1 MRWFRSTPAVLLS
14 VVLAACSSSGG
25 GKIKTQA
32 ASASTPRTPASLD
45 DARRAAASVNQF
57 GFDLLAPNLGAD
69 KGNVALSPWSIATAL
84 AMVLAGARGSTA
96 TEMATVLHLTDTAA
110 FHQAMN
116 GLSQQLAA
124 RNAPAVEVQAANRA
138 FAQQGEAFEQPF
150 LNVLASSYGAGVG
163 LADYKTAAET
173 ARQQINGWVSQ
184 QTHARIPDLL
194 APGVLDSLTRLVLVN
209 AVYLK
214 ADWAAPFRKGLT
226 SDEAFHAPGG
236 DVTVP
241 FMRGLAVRGYASG
254 DGWRAVDLDYVG
266 GNLTM
271 TVVVPDQGRFDAVA
285 AHLSPSLLD
294 AINGASQTQV
304 NLSLPKFDI
313 QKALSLNR
321 QLSILGMPA
330 AFNPERADFSGM
342 TRQQTLYLS
351 AVVHQAN
358 VTVDEK
364 GTTAAAATG
373 AVMEATS
380 APANMVNLVVDRPFV
395 FLLRDRP
402 SGAVLFAGQVTNPA
416 AK

>member
-1 MRWFRSTPAVLLS
+1 MRWFRTTPAVLLS

-25 GKIKTQA
+25 RTLKTQA
-32 ASASTPRTPASLD
+32 AVASTPRTAAGLD

-69 KGNVALSPWSIATAL
+69 KGNVAMSPWSIATAL

-96 TEMATVLHLTDTAA
+96 TEMATVLHQSDTPA

-124 RNAPAVEVQAANRA
+124 RNAQAVEVLAANRA

-150 LNVLASSYGAGVG
+150 LNLLASSYGAGVG

-184 QTHARIPDLL
+184 QTHARIADLL
-194 APGVLDSLTRLVLVN
+194 APGTLDSLTRLVLVN

-214 ADWAAPFRKGLT
+214 ADWATPFKKGRTTDL
-226 SDEAFHAPGG
+226 AFHAPGS

-241 FMRGLAVRGYASG
+241 FMYGTESRRYASG
-254 DGWRAVDLDYVG
+254 DGWQSVDLDYVG
-266 GNLTM
+266 GDLTM
-271 TVVVPDQGRFDAVA
+271 TVLVPDQGRFDAVA
-285 AHLSPSLLD
+285 GHLSPALLD
-294 AINGASQTQV
+294 TINGAHPTQV
-304 NLSLPKFDI
+304 SLTLPKFDI
-313 QKALSLNR
+313 QKAQPLNQRLS
-321 QLSILGMPA
+321 QLGMPT
-330 AFNPERADFSGM
+330 AFKPGRADFSGM
-342 TRQQTLYLS
+342 THQESLYLS
-351 AVVHQAN
+351 QVVHQAN

-364 GTTAAAATG
+364 GTTAAAASG
-373 AVMEATS
+373 AVMETTS
-380 APANMVNLVVDRPFV
+380 APAHMVNLVVDRPFV

-402 SGAVLFAGQVTNPA
+402 SGAILFAGQVTNPA